1 MPTSSIDT
9 FFACTVILAAALIAT
24 VFLAST
30 LQLQIDDSQDLN
42 KQSYLNALADH
53 VINSPGAPSDWG
65 TTNVSLS
72 DFGLALSGSQSF
84 SELDVDKINRLYNSS
99 FYSPEFVASI
109 NLYNT
114 ALGLKISQLL
124 DIEIQQSSSSTVN
137 NLTTFT
143 FDISTSLNSK
153 PTSAA
158 LHAYTKATNFLSNTS
173 SSISANGSCSLLIEI
188 PETFVNSSR
197 LIVFARASIDSRMTS
212 FAVYDFNSSTQEFVS
227 NDVSLTIDGPINS
240 TLTWVSNNSSL
251 AIEKVDVFSFGY
263 AQNAS
268 VTNGTAHCL
277 LPILVDSSPQ
287 IIILSGHVNGS
298 IFQTWISNP
307 RVPFEV
313 GSDFNQSEQNVFT
326 YLTTIKKNLYK
337 VEVTLGDLPH

>member
-30 LQLQIDDSQDLN
+30 LQLQIDDSQDIN

-53 VINSPGAPSDWG
+53 VINSPGAPSNWG
-65 TTNVSLS
+65 TTNASLS
-72 DFGLALSGSQSF
+72 DSGLALCGSQSF

-99 FYSPEFVASI
+99 LYSPEFVASI
-109 NLYNT
+109 NLHNT

-124 DIEIQQSSSSTVN
+124 DVDIRQSGSSTVN

-143 FDISTSLNSK
+143 LDISTNLNSK

-158 LHAYTKATNFLSNTS
+158 LHAYTKANNFLSN
-173 SSISANGSCSLLIEI
+173 ISANTSTNGSCSVSIEI

-227 NDVSLTIDGPINS
+227 NDVFLTVGGPING
-240 TLTWVSNNSSL
+240 TLTWVSNESSFTV
-251 AIEKVDVFSFGY
+251 EKVDVFSFGY
-263 AQNAS
+263 ARNVS
-268 VTNGTAHCL
+268 VANGTSYCL
-277 LPILVDSSPQ
+277 LPSLVDLSPQ

-298 IFQTWISNP
+298 DFQTWISNP

-326 YLTTIKKNLYK
+326 YLTTIKENLYK

>member
-30 LQLQIDDSQDLN
+30 LQLQIADSQDIN

-53 VINSPGAPSDWG
+53 VINSPGAPFNWG

-84 SELDVDKINRLYNSS
+84 SELDVDKINRLYNVSL
-99 FYSPEFVASI
+99 YSPEFVASI

-124 DIEIQQSSSSTVN
+124 DIDIRQSSNSTVN

-143 FDISTSLNSK
+143 FEVSTSLNSK

-158 LHAYTKATNFLSNTS
+158 LKAYTKGTNFLSNVTANT
-173 SSISANGSCSLLIEI
+173 SANGTSSLLIEI
-188 PETFVNSSR
+188 PEALVNSSK
-197 LIVFARASIDSRMTS
+197 LIVFARASVDSRMTS
-212 FAVYDFNSSTQEFVS
+212 FAVYDFNSSNQESVS
-227 NDVSLTIDGPINS
+227 EDGFLNVYGPINS
-240 TLTWVSNNSSL
+240 TLTWVSNDSLL

-263 AQNAS
+263 AQNVS
-268 VTNGTAHCL
+268 VTNGTSYCL
-277 LPILVDSSPQ
+277 LPNLVDLSPEILV
-287 IIILSGHVNGS
+287 LSGHVNGS
-298 IFQTWISNP
+298 IFQTWVSNP
-307 RVPFEV
+307 RLPFEV
-313 GSDFNQSEQNVFT
+313 GSDFNQSEQNVFS
-326 YLTTIKKNLYK
+326 YLTSIKGALYR
-337 VEVTLGDLPH
+337 VEVTLGDLPK

>member
-9 FFACTVILAAALIAT
+9 FFACTVILAASLIAT

-30 LQLQIDDSQDLN
+30 LQLQIADSQDIN

-53 VINSPGAPSDWG
+53 VINSPGAPSSWG
-65 TTNVSLS
+65 TTNASLS

-99 FYSPEFVASI
+99 LYSPEFVTSI

-124 DIEIQQSSSSTVN
+124 DVEIRQSSNSTIN

-143 FDISTSLNSK
+143 FEVSTSINSK

-158 LHAYTKATNFLSNTS
+158 LKAYTKATNFLSNVTASTS
-173 SSISANGSCSLLIEI
+173 TIGVGSLLIEI
-188 PETFVNSSR
+188 PETLVNSSK
-197 LIVFARASIDSRMTS
+197 LIVFARSSVDSRITS
-212 FAVYDFNSSTQEFVS
+212 LAVYDFNNSTQESVS
-227 NDVSLTIDGPINS
+227 EDVFLTVYGPINS
-240 TLTWVSNNSSL
+240 TLTWVSNDSLL

-263 AQNAS
+263 AQNVS
-268 VTNGTAHCL
+268 VANGTAYCL
-277 LPILVDSSPQ
+277 LPNLVDLSPQ
-287 IIILSGHVNGS
+287 IIVLSGNVNGS
-298 IFQTWISNP
+298 IFQTWVTNP
-307 RVPFEV
+307 RLPFEV
-313 GSDFNQSEQNVFT
+313 GSDFNQSEQNVFS
-326 YLTTIKKNLYK
+326 YLKTIKGTLYK
-337 VEVTLGDLPH
+337 VEVTLGDLPR

>member
-1 MPTSSIDT
+1 VPTSSIDT

-53 VINSPGAPSDWG
+53 IINSPGAPSDWG
-65 TTNVSLS
+65 TTNTSLS
-72 DFGLALSGSQSF
+72 DFGLALSGSRSF

-124 DIEIQQSSSSTVN
+124 DIDITQISSSTVN

-153 PTSAA
+153 PMSAA
-158 LHAYTKATNFLSNTS
+158 LHAYTKAPNFLSNITAS
-173 SSISANGSCSLLIEI
+173 TSANGSCSVSIGI
-188 PETFVNSSR
+188 PEIFVNSSR

-227 NDVSLTIDGPINS
+227 NDVFLTIDGPINS
-240 TLTWVSNNSSL
+240 TLTWVSNDSFL
-251 AIEKVDVFSFGY
+251 AVEKVDVFSFGY
-263 AQNAS
+263 ARNVS
-268 VTNGTAHCL
+268 VANGTTQCL
-277 LPILVDSSPQ
+277 LPNLVDLSPQ

-298 IFQTWISNP
+298 VFQTWISNP